1 MGRNVSRCGNPTCLL
16 IDKPLYEQ
24 MLRVLD
30 EVSNGGKQ
38 TRLEL
43 LARVILNEAIC
54 NRNTK
59 LLIALLDRLWPKP
72 ATIHLEA
79 E

>member
-1 MGRNVSRCGNPTCLL
+1 
-16 IDKPLYEQ
+16 